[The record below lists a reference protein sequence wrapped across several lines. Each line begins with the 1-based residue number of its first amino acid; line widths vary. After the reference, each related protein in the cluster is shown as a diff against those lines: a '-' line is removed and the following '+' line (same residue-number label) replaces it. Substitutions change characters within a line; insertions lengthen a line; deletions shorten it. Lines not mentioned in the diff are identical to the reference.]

1 MEKEKMMTKIALQ
14 QQEIMEEL
22 AALCRE
28 LLEEL
33 GRFRAIEDEE
43 RLLAEIE
50 NRREEGKCG
59 KP

>member
-1 MEKEKMMTKIALQ
+1 MEKEKMMTRIALQ
-14 QQEIMEEL
+14 QQGIIEEL

-50 NRREEGKCG
+50 SRR
-59 KP
+59 